1 MNKKIFSHHHINVHV
16 RIYGKPSK
24 SLPVI
29 YPVLI
34 SMVYNSLTL
43 NKLRQKRMLE
53 DRLAAKRALQ
63 MEKLEKKQSLE
74 YQVSWIKRN
83 SPWNIR

>member
-1 MNKKIFSHHHINVHV
+1 M
-16 RIYGKPSK
+16 
-24 SLPVI
+24 

>member
-1 MNKKIFSHHHINVHV
+1 M
-16 RIYGKPSK
+16 
-24 SLPVI
+24 

-83 SPWNIR
+83 SPWNMR

>member
-1 MNKKIFSHHHINVHV
+1 M
-16 RIYGKPSK
+16 
-24 SLPVI
+24 

-74 YQVSWIKRN
+74 YQVSWIKRY
-83 SPWNIR
+83 SP